1 MITSKVAAL
10 ATSGQK
16 LLWALIAHFA
26 YTTKSTM
33 ALLALR
39 SCCSMKAWRAA
50 CAQDSSLRKLK
61 GDFMGKP
68 TEGRLPS
75 RTGKVGSS
83 ATRGVGTQRSSCRA
97 LRANTAARVAVARAM
112 GSSSW
117 TLWSRVAWARA
128 SGWNF
133 PMLPK
138 RPRPLALSKLLAL
151 PTQVPLSSAKCTD
164 RRAVLGARLASSTGK
179 KLKPEQVVLRGLKGD
194 WGDFGVFGVFGVM
207 GVRTALGDGA

>member
-1 MITSKVAAL
+1 MFSLKVAAL

-16 LLWALIAHFA
+16 LLWALIAHLA

-39 SCCSMKAWRAA
+39 SCCSKKAWRAA

-97 LRANTAARVAVARAM
+97 LRANTAARVAAARAM

-117 TLWSRVAWARA
+117 TLWSSVAWARA

-133 PMLPK
+133 PK

-151 PTQVPLSSAKCTD
+151 PTQAPLSSAKCTD
-164 RRAVLGARLASSTGK
+164 PGAVLGARLASSTGK
-179 KLKPEQVVLRGLKGD
+179 KLNPVQAVLRGLKGD

-207 GVRTALGDGA
+207 GVRAALGDGA